1 MCFYPIAGRL
11 QRIGMLVLI
20 PLLVACASTAKSPD
34 ELSPAE
40 GQIYRI
46 SETEALALARQAL
59 RRAFPDTDIATFEGA
74 FPGYFTFVQHPTDTD
89 VRYARFVAETVTY
102 TVEVIPVQGRDGQ
115 GRQIDGYLYR
125 LKGGAKGKA
134 DAQAQRLRAQLA
146 ELFDATGRGLPATQL
161 TALHKTKAE
170 REAQRPRE
178 AQPSEPSTVPVN
190 PGADVYEA
198 LRQLKR
204 LHDEGVLSDEEYQKS
219 KNRLLERL

>member
-1 MCFYPIAGRL
+1 MCFYPIAGWLR
-11 QRIGMLVLI
+11 RIGILVLI
-20 PLLVACASTAKSPD
+20 PLLAACASTAKSPD

-59 RRAFPDTDIATFEGA
+59 RSVFPDEDIATFQGA
-74 FPGYFTFVQHPTDTD
+74 FPGYFAFVQQPTDAD
-89 VRYARFVAETVTY
+89 LRYARFVAETVTY
-102 TVEVIPVQGRDGQ
+102 TVEVIPVQGRDAQ

-125 LKGGAKGKA
+125 LKGAGKA
-134 DAQAQRLRAQLA
+134 DAQGQRLRAQLA

-170 REAQRPRE
+170 REAQPPRE
-178 AQPSEPSTVPVN
+178 AKPSGPSTAPVD

-219 KNRLLERL
+219 KSRLLERL

>member
-1 MCFYPIAGRL
+1 MCFYAAWL

-20 PLLVACASTAKSPD
+20 PLLVACTSTAKSPD

-59 RRAFPDTDIATFEGA
+59 RSVFPDADIATLQGA
-74 FPGYFTFVQHPTDTD
+74 FPGYFAFVQHPTDAD
-89 VRYARFVAETVTY
+89 IRYARFVAKTVTY

-115 GRQIDGYLYR
+115 GRPIEGYFYR
-125 LKGGAKGKA
+125 QKGAGQS
-134 DAQAQRLRAQLA
+134 DAQGKILQAQLA

-161 TALHKTKAE
+161 TSLHKTKAE
-170 REAQRPRE
+170 REAQLPRE
-178 AQPSEPSTVPVN
+178 AKPSEPSTAPVA
-190 PGADVYEA
+190 PSTDVYEA

-219 KNRLLERL
+219 KSRLLERL